1 MDGKPEAWG
10 ARPYKVRASVSLA
23 YAARRCYGFPARGA
37 GIAPARARAVS
48 FAHSSA
54 LEEDV
59 ADIDVE
65 RRKRSPLP
73 MILGLLLLLLLG
85 FLLWRY
91 VLADGGAAAT
101 GDGVVVDTAV
111 P

>member
-1 MDGKPEAWG
+1 M
-10 ARPYKVRASVSLA
+10 
-23 YAARRCYGFPARGA
+23 
-37 GIAPARARAVS
+37 
-48 FAHSSA
+48 
-54 LEEDV
+54 

-91 VLADGGAAAT
+91 VLADGGAAA
-101 GDGVVVDTAV
+101 GDDGVVVDTAA